1 MAGETKFIKG
11 KIQAT
16 KKTSQITKA
25 MNMVSASKLKQ
36 AQKAIEN
43 YMTFIEKI
51 EDIIRNLVKSG
62 ECLHPLLEQRDVNK
76 TCYII
81 VTSERGLAGP
91 FNNNIYKTLSSV
103 VKENDLVLS
112 FGGRGYN
119 YIKNKYNLL
128 TNNNNEQPL
137 VILRDDV
144 RFDDI
149 IEPLI
154 MVIERYLQ
162 GEFDCVKVIYN
173 HYVNTLT
180 QNVLIKQVLPVEIKI
195 DDDDA
200 SNSIYDFEGG
210 IDNILDK
217 VLPIYIEN
225 IVYGLMLDS
234 KASEHASRMTAMR
247 SATDNASAIIS
258 ELELMYNRAR
268 QAAITLELT
277 DIIGG
282 ASATS

>member
-36 AQKAIEN
+36 AQLAISN
-43 YMTFIEKI
+43 YISFIDKI
-51 EDIIRNLVKSG
+51 EEIVANLVSSG
-62 ECLHPLLEQRDVNK
+62 DVKHPLLEERSGDR

-81 VTSERGLAGP
+81 ITSERGLAGP
-91 FNNNIYKTLSSV
+91 FNSNIYKMLSGVIKDGDSV
-103 VKENDLVLS
+103 LPY
-112 FGGRGYN
+112 GGRGYN
-119 YIKNKYNLL
+119 YCKNKYSMLVDK
-128 TNNNNEQPL
+128 P

-149 IEPLI
+149 IESL
-154 MVIERYLQ
+154 VLVVTRYLHND
-162 GEFDCVKVIYN
+162 FDKVKVIYN
-173 HYVNTLT
+173 HFVNTLNQT
-180 QNVLIKQVLPVEIKI
+180 QEIRQILPVETKKL
-195 DDDDA
+195 DYV
-200 SNSIYDFEGG
+200 SNYNKIYDFEGG
-210 IDNILDK
+210 IEGLLDK

-225 IVYGLMLDS
+225 IVYGIILDS
-234 KASEHASRMTAMR
+234 KASEHASRMTAMKN
-247 SATDNASAIIS
+247 ATDNAQEIIS
-258 ELELMYNRAR
+258 SLELMYNRAR

-282 ASATS
+282 ANATN

>member
-51 EDIIRNLVKSG
+51 EDIISNLVSSG
-62 ECLHPLLEQRDVNK
+62 ECLHPLLEQRDGNR

-103 VKENDLVLS
+103 ITSNDFVLP
-112 FGGRGYN
+112 FGGRGFN
-119 YIKNKYNLL
+119 YTKNKYNCL
-128 TNNNNEQPL
+128 TNEAI
-137 VILRDDV
+137 ILRDDV

-149 IEPLI
+149 INPLI
-154 MVIERYLQ
+154 MIIEKYLHN
-162 GEFDCVKVIYN
+162 EFDCVKVIYN

-180 QNVLIKQVLPVEIKI
+180 QETVVKKVLPVEVKIK
-195 DDDDA
+195 DSDLQY
-200 SNSIYDFEGG
+200 NTIYDFEGG

-225 IVYGLMLDS
+225 IVYGLILDS

-247 SATDNASAIIS
+247 SATDNATAIIS

-282 ASATS
+282 ANATTN

>member
-1 MAGETKFIKG
+1 MINEYAFSSIIYALKSYNKGLNAFETG
-11 KIQAT
+11 LG
-16 KKTSQITKA
+16 
-25 MNMVSASKLKQ
+25 MHVN
-36 AQKAIEN
+36 EN
-43 YMTFIEKI
+43 YMVKI
-51 EDIIRNLVKSG
+51 
-62 ECLHPLLEQRDVNK
+62 
-76 TCYII
+76 
-81 VTSERGLAGP
+81 
-91 FNNNIYKTLSSV
+91 
-103 VKENDLVLS
+103 
-112 FGGRGYN
+112 
-119 YIKNKYNLL
+119 
-128 TNNNNEQPL
+128 
-137 VILRDDV
+137 
-144 RFDDI
+144 FDDI

-195 DDDDA
+195 DDDDDA

>member
-36 AQKAIEN
+36 AQLAISN
-43 YMTFIEKI
+43 YISFIDKI
-51 EDIIRNLVKSG
+51 EEIVANLVSSG
-62 ECLHPLLEQRDVNK
+62 DVKHPLLEERSGDR

-81 VTSERGLAGP
+81 ITSERGLAGP
-91 FNNNIYKTLSSV
+91 FNSNIYKMLAGVIKDGDSV
-103 VKENDLVLS
+103 LPY
-112 FGGRGYN
+112 GGRGYN
-119 YIKNKYNLL
+119 YCKNKYSMLVDK
-128 TNNNNEQPL
+128 P

-149 IEPLI
+149 IESL
-154 MVIERYLQ
+154 VLVVTRYLHND
-162 GEFDCVKVIYN
+162 FDKVKVIYN
-173 HYVNTLT
+173 HFVNTLNQT
-180 QNVLIKQVLPVEIKI
+180 QEIRQILPVETKKL
-195 DDDDA
+195 DYV
-200 SNSIYDFEGG
+200 SNYNKIYDFEGG
-210 IDNILDK
+210 IEGLLDK

-225 IVYGLMLDS
+225 IVYGIILDS
-234 KASEHASRMTAMR
+234 KASEHASRMTAMKN
-247 SATDNASAIIS
+247 ATDNAQEIIS
-258 ELELMYNRAR
+258 SLELMYNRAR

-282 ASATS
+282 ANATN

>member
-36 AQKAIEN
+36 AQLAITN
-43 YMTFIEKI
+43 YISFIDKI
-51 EDIIRNLVKSG
+51 EEIVANLVSSG
-62 ECLHPLLEQRDVNK
+62 DVKHPLLEERSGDR

-81 VTSERGLAGP
+81 ITSERGLAGP
-91 FNNNIYKTLSSV
+91 FNSNIYKMLAGVIKDGDSV
-103 VKENDLVLS
+103 LPY
-112 FGGRGYN
+112 GGRGYN
-119 YIKNKYNLL
+119 YCKNKYSMLVDK
-128 TNNNNEQPL
+128 P

-149 IEPLI
+149 IESLVLI
-154 MVIERYLQ
+154 VTRYLHND
-162 GEFDCVKVIYN
+162 FDKVKVIYN
-173 HYVNTLT
+173 HFVNTLNQT
-180 QNVLIKQVLPVEIKI
+180 QEIRQILPVETKKL
-195 DDDDA
+195 DYV
-200 SNSIYDFEGG
+200 SNYNKIYDFEGG
-210 IDNILDK
+210 IEGLLDK

-225 IVYGLMLDS
+225 IVYGIILDS
-234 KASEHASRMTAMR
+234 KASEHASRMTAMKN
-247 SATDNASAIIS
+247 ATDNAQEIIS
-258 ELELMYNRAR
+258 SLELMYNRAR

-282 ASATS
+282 ANATN

>member
-1 MAGETKFIKG
+1 MAGETKYIKG

-36 AQKAIEN
+36 AQLAITN
-43 YMTFIEKI
+43 YISFIDKI
-51 EDIIRNLVKSG
+51 EEIVANLVSSG
-62 ECLHPLLEQRDVNK
+62 DVNHPLLEDRNGDK

-81 VTSERGLAGP
+81 ITSERGLAGP
-91 FNNNIYKTLSSV
+91 FNSNIYKLLGSV
-103 VKENDLVLS
+103 IKDGDVVLP

-119 YIKNKYNLL
+119 YCKNKFKMLIDK
-128 TNNNNEQPL
+128 P

-149 IEPLI
+149 ISSL
-154 MVIERYLQ
+154 VLVVSSYLHR
-162 GEFDCVKVIYN
+162 EFDCVKVIYN
-173 HYVNTLT
+173 HFVNTLT
-180 QNVLIKQVLPVEIKI
+180 QTQNVRKILPVETKKLET
-195 DDDDA
+195 A
-200 SNSIYDFEGG
+200 SNYHQIYDFEGG
-210 IDNILDK
+210 IEGLLDK

-225 IVYGLMLDS
+225 IVYGIILDS
-234 KASEHASRMTAMR
+234 KASEHASRMTAMKN
-247 SATDNASAIIS
+247 ATDNAQEIIS
-258 ELELMYNRAR
+258 SLELMYNRAR

-282 ASATS
+282 ANATN

>member
-36 AQKAIEN
+36 AQLAITN
-43 YMTFIEKI
+43 YISFIDKI
-51 EDIIRNLVKSG
+51 EEIVANLVSSG
-62 ECLHPLLEQRDVNK
+62 DVKHPLLEERGGDR

-81 VTSERGLAGP
+81 ITSERGLAGP
-91 FNNNIYKTLSSV
+91 FNSNIYKMLAGVIKDGDSV
-103 VKENDLVLS
+103 LPY
-112 FGGRGYN
+112 GGRGYN
-119 YIKNKYNLL
+119 YCKNKYPMLIDK
-128 TNNNNEQPL
+128 P

-149 IEPLI
+149 IESLVLI
-154 MVIERYLQ
+154 VTRYLHN
-162 GEFDCVKVIYN
+162 GFDKVKVIYN
-173 HYVNTLT
+173 HFVNTLNQT
-180 QNVLIKQVLPVEIKI
+180 QEIRQILPVETKKL
-195 DDDDA
+195 DYV
-200 SNSIYDFEGG
+200 SNYNKIYDFEGG
-210 IDNILDK
+210 IEGLLDK

-225 IVYGLMLDS
+225 IVYGIILDS
-234 KASEHASRMTAMR
+234 KASEHASRMTAMKN
-247 SATDNASAIIS
+247 ATDNAQEIIS
-258 ELELMYNRAR
+258 SLELMYNRAR

-282 ASATS
+282 ANATN